1 MAPSGG
7 RLGAKAPS
15 SQSRRFMRKPL
26 CPYNNDVLDAVQPR
40 VEAKFHAQ
48 SLLQFAT
55 CTIPG
60 YTAINN
66 DQTAYIDYTG
76 EKYAN
81 LPPGL
86 PANLIKIK
94 LIKVKNLL
102 ANTRKV
108 LPGGVNVA
116 VLCVRFRHYTT
127 TCSSM
132 RAAVLWRAQQQH
144 LSLPSAGTR
153 PQQKCQVPSAK
164 LETKKDGCNTD
175 TDVRDSHKIQE
186 VEKEQKKATA
196 THHVIAQRMETVS

>member
-1 MAPSGG
+1 M
-7 RLGAKAPS
+7 KIT
-15 SQSRRFMRKPL
+15 
-26 CPYNNDVLDAVQPR
+26 LD
-40 VEAKFHAQ
+40 
-48 SLLQFAT
+48 
-55 CTIPG
+55 TI
-60 YTAINN
+60 
-66 DQTAYIDYTG
+66 
-76 EKYAN
+76 
-81 LPPGL
+81 
-86 PANLIKIK
+86 
-94 LIKVKNLL
+94 
-102 ANTRKV
+102 
-108 LPGGVNVA
+108 NVA

>member
-1 MAPSGG
+1 M
-7 RLGAKAPS
+7 
-15 SQSRRFMRKPL
+15 
-26 CPYNNDVLDAVQPR
+26 
-40 VEAKFHAQ
+40 
-48 SLLQFAT
+48 
-55 CTIPG
+55 
-60 YTAINN
+60 
-66 DQTAYIDYTG
+66 QTGMLDYTG
-76 EKYAN
+76 EKYDH
-81 LPPGL
+81 LPPGRA
-86 PANLIKIK
+86 ANLSKIMF
-94 LIKVKNLL
+94 VKDLL